1 TIVPSLQRV
10 ARSALGSHQGAVVAL
25 DPGSGDV
32 LAMYSNPGYD
42 PNPIST
48 GTDEQIKTAWN
59 TLISDPQRPL
69 VSKAFQELYLPGSTF
84 KLVTASAALE
94 NGWGP
99 DKTWPNPHVLNLPQ
113 SSSTLQNFGN
123 EICHGGT
130 RRTRSRARSRRSRSS
145 CRGTA
150 GGSRSRPTSTRTCR
164 RWPCPRSG
172 STTTSRTLCSS
183 RWNRRRSPTEDCCT
197 RRGW

>member
-1 TIVPSLQRV
+1 
-10 ARSALGSHQGAVVAL
+10 
-25 DPGSGDV
+25 
-32 LAMYSNPGYD
+32 MYSNPGYD

-113 SSSTLQNFGN
+113 SSSTQQNFAN

-130 RRTRSRARSRRSRSS
+130 AVLIVTHSSALAARADRIIDIRDGRIV
-145 CRGTA
+145 
-150 GGSRSRPTSTRTCR
+150 
-164 RWPCPRSG
+164 
-172 STTTSRTLCSS
+172 
-183 RWNRRRSPTEDCCT
+183 DD
-197 RRGW
+197 